1 MILKQME
8 FNSLNI
14 FLFIIWLLAV
24 ISLILIIICRKKINK
39 WLRYEKRNR
48 IIDFNIENYYKL
60 DLGEKKYYCL
70 KSSKEYLKTILDK
83 EDLELVVIE
92 ELNKIIILQK
102 DEKIDIDDIIKKH
115 NEPKIRS
122 LIFKSDIEMVEIKPT
137 KPSEIIINI

>member
-1 MILKQME
+1 ME

-24 ISLILIIICRKKINK
+24 ISLILIIICRKKINQ
-39 WLRYEKRNR
+39 WLRYNR

-60 DLGEKKYYCL
+60 DLGKKKYYFL
-70 KSSKEYLKTILDK
+70 KTEITYLKEILKK
-83 EDLELVVIE
+83 EDLELVVIQ

-102 DEKIDIDDIIKKH
+102 DEKINIDDIIKKH

-137 KPSEIIINI
+137 KPKEIIINI